1 MEFTDS
7 DECHIVSYIN
17 NLHPARNRDL
27 YGVIEKILARTIP
40 LWNSTLTAMRRRE
53 PSRITYK
60 RVEYHAREPKPVAS
74 RPEEWENT
82 EFLERYREWARS
94 RQLILPEPGEFESG
108 SMMTGDWKVDLRKE
122 FHENGLQ
129 VIVKLANIELTPEK
143 PEYEGGSWHVEGQL
157 VSSCH
162 PCSSC

>member
-1 MEFTDS
+1 
-7 DECHIVSYIN
+7 
-17 NLHPARNRDL
+17 
-27 YGVIEKILARTIP
+27 
-40 LWNSTLTAMRRRE
+40 MRRRE

-157 VSSCH
+157 NEHICATALYYYSNENITPSTL
-162 PCSSC
+162 SFRQRADMG